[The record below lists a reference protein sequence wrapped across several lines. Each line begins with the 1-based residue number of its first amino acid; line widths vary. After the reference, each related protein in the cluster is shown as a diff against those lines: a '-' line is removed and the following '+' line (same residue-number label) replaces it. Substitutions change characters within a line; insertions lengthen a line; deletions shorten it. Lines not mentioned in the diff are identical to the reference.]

1 MYFFAIFQC
10 IIEWVLHEKLV
21 NETCHERFHDLYILY
36 KIAFNIEKVNKEA
49 FVLQISTKIK
59 KKPLSSHK
67 NNPGNPYATILA
79 WQKILRSKIIIRDNF
94 GSYCCT

>member
-21 NETCHERFHDLYILY
+21 NETCHERFHDLYIPY
-36 KIAFNIEKVNKEA
+36 KIAYFNIEKVNKEA

-59 KKPLSSHK
+59 KTPSVVIKTTQEIHM
-67 NNPGNPYATILA
+67 
-79 WQKILRSKIIIRDNF
+79 QQF
-94 GSYCCT
+94 

>member
-1 MYFFAIFQC
+1 MDFFAIFQC

-36 KIAFNIEKVNKEA
+36 KIAFFNIEKVNKEA

-59 KKPLSSHK
+59 KKSNSHK

-79 WQKILRSKIIIRDNF
+79 WQKNF
-94 GSYCCT
+94 

>member
-59 KKPLSSHK
+59 KKPSVVIKTTQEIHM
-67 NNPGNPYATILA
+67 
-79 WQKILRSKIIIRDNF
+79 QQF
-94 GSYCCT
+94 